1 MALPTETQPLLARR
15 TARPPVGKTLAFPR
29 MKIKPLVIKKEI
41 ISESISKEETK
52 LCGTELFKQQCH
64 FSLTKHRLA
73 AMHLAT
79 LQFWVFTIPM
89 ALVAMSS
96 GIMAFLA
103 TAGIFEE
110 RTNTFLN
117 VFVGCF
123 SFVVVFLQ
131 TLSSQ
136 LKYDTRA
143 HMHESTAIDL
153 RDLREDLENIENQAF
168 VMVGLRVNEDK
179 LNAAKN
185 KSKGDGDDNG
195 NNGEIESNRN
205 NEEDSLKQIFDGIQN
220 RYNQCLK
227 SCKSTCPMPINAAFN
242 QLDSRINS
250 TLSVVG
256 HNQLERTYGY
266 GYNNVIYFQACNELA
281 IHFSCAFLWPL
292 RLVNPR
298 HAVDTTM
305 NTLKTT
311 ICEDGKNYW
320 NVLLDDAGT
329 FNADFSSSQ
338 SSEY

>member
-1 MALPTETQPLLARR
+1 MALPTETQPLLDLVEAPPPHAVEKTFSVS
-15 TARPPVGKTLAFPR
+15 TARPR

-41 ISESISKEETK
+41 ISESISKEATK
-52 LCGTELFKQQCH
+52 LRGTELFKQQCH

-185 KSKGDGDDNG
+185 KSKGDGNGSVVVENDDNG
-195 NNGEIESNRN
+195 NNGEMESNRN
-205 NEEDSLKQIFDGIQN
+205 NEEDSLKQIFDGIQK

-227 SCKSTCPMPINAAFN
+227 SCKSTIPMPINAAFN

-305 NTLKTT
+305 NTLQTT
-311 ICEDGKNYW
+311 ISGDGKNYW
-320 NVLLDDAGT
+320 NVLLDDA
-329 FNADFSSSQ
+329 
-338 SSEY
+338 